1 MSKTDYGR
9 LAELVLEGVGGE
21 RNVKSVSHC
30 ATRLRFV
37 LNDSTKV
44 NKDAVS
50 KVPGVISALESGG
63 QFQVV
68 VGNNVPLAYAALE
81 KSHPSV
87 TSGTPES
94 GTGSTAEGERGN
106 IFSRAAN
113 GAISVVSAIFAPIIG
128 TLCAAGVLKG
138 LLMIVSTAGW
148 LKTTSPTYQ
157 ILWTAADAFFFF
169 LPIILSVPAA
179 RKFGANIYTS
189 MALAGALIYTQVASV
204 SLVLNGEAVSQP
216 LRAFQQAG
224 GAVDFFGIPVV
235 LQGYTATVIPI
246 ILAVYLQAQIEK
258 VLTPRIHD
266 SVRNF
271 VVPLIALV
279 ISFPVALL
287 VLGPAGNWLGRGIA
301 DLFLMIQG
309 FSPVL
314 TGVLFAVLWQVL
326 VVFGIH
332 WAMVPIFINNIA
344 TNGFDTFKP
353 LVWPAVFS
361 QAGAALGVFLRLK
374 ERRVKGLAGSAVIAS
389 LFGITEPAVYGVN
402 LPRKRVFG
410 IALLSAGIG
419 GAIVG
424 GAGARVYGYGLSGIL
439 TLPLGY
445 GDPKGLGDTF
455 VWFLLGTVVSF
466 VCAAVLTYF
475 FGITKEELAAD
486 REDAA
491 AEHHGHTAHIAHEAG
506 KNQITSPMS
515 GEIIPLSEAEDP
527 AFASGSMGTGFAVRP
542 SHGRVYSPVAG
553 TVVAVMPHAIGIRSN
568 EGVELLIHVGIDTV
582 KLAGKPF
589 TTHVAKGQ
597 DVTEGELLMN
607 ADLAQIVEAGCP
619 TTTIVVLTN
628 SKKLGPVDLVTTGQA
643 QAGEPV
649 LTVADSVPERVES

>member
-37 LNDSTKV
+37 LNDSKKV
-44 NKDAVS
+44 DKDAVS
-50 KVPGVISALESGG
+50 RVPGVISALESGG

-81 KSHPSV
+81 KSHPAV
-87 TSGTPES
+87 TESTP
-94 GTGSTAEGERGN
+94 GSEAGALPSERGN
-106 IFSRAAN
+106 VFSRAAN

-169 LPIILSVPAA
+169 LPVILSVPAA

-204 SLVLNGEAVSQP
+204 SLVLNDKAVSQP

-224 GAVDFFGIPVV
+224 GDVDFFGIPVV

-246 ILAVYLQAQIEK
+246 ILAVYLQSQIEK

-455 VWFLLGTVVSF
+455 IWFLLGTVVSF
-466 VCAAVLTYF
+466 VCAATLTYF
-475 FGITKEELAAD
+475 FGITKDELAAD

-491 AEHHGHTAHIAHEAG
+491 VEQHGHTVHSAHEAG
-506 KNQITSPMS
+506 KRQIMSPMR
-515 GEIIPLSEAEDP
+515 GEVIPLSEAEDA
-527 AFASGSMGTGFAVRP
+527 AFASGSMGAGFAVRP
-542 SHGRVYSPVAG
+542 SQGRVYSPVAG

-568 EGVELLIHVGIDTV
+568 DGVELLIHVGIDTV

-607 ADLAQIVEAGCP
+607 ADLAQIIEAGCP

-628 SKKLGPVDLVTTGQA
+628 SKKLGTVDLVTIGQA

-649 LTVADSVPERVES
+649 LTVTDSVPERVDS